1 MPACAE
7 GSSRQSPGRQAQGG
21 SAPPP
26 PAYDSPRNYSNYG
39 MPSPGPP
46 PNMQGQQRGYG
57 GGGGSGGGGGGYSQ
71 PTPRKIPL
79 RLAKVDDKTLQQIY
93 IFGNVCAVSPN
104 DFPPQAQDYYLRLSG
119 DMMRDDCVVTA
130 RPTPGFRRGLF
141 LSLTVRLPSTRTGR
155 LPGWPNTHVC
165 SSANVASCGHDGH
178 NLAVRAPLPTVFLGM
193 TRR

>member
-1 MPACAE
+1 MAAPWDTGNPGTAGNCTDLECLLAQKGPR
-7 GSSRQSPGRQAQGG
+7 GSLPGRQAQGG

-130 RPTPGFRRGLF
+130 RPTPGFPEGSIS
-141 LSLTVRLPSTRTGR
+141 LSDRSSSFH
-155 LPGWPNTHVC
+155 PNWT
-165 SSANVASCGHDGH
+165 ASRM
-178 NLAVRAPLPTVFLGM
+178 A
-193 TRR
+193 